1 MNIQEQIRRRAY
13 EIWQY
18 RTEYQLNIII
28 TKYGEYQNLTAQD
41 DWLQAEDEI
50 LQSIR
55 QGD

>member
-1 MNIQEQIRRRAY
+1 MNIQELIRKRAY
-13 EIWQY
+13 DIWLY